1 MTLKLRNAF
10 LRGWFAARSHRPMP
24 VPDGLAEKLFLDN
37 GFEAGVQSSGNA
49 LPLLA
54 PVNVNDLRAAWEME
68 FDLEKFRL
76 QKRYL
81 DLFMPGSRPAP
92 VDLDL
97 RHVASTPE
105 IPADAESESEPRARS
120 RWDDDD
126 DAPRTNKFLPTRK
139 YGSSMG
145 KARVRFKG

>member
-10 LRGWFAARSHRPMP
+10 LRGWFAARSQRPMP
-24 VPDGLAEKLFLDN
+24 APDGLAEKLFLDN
-37 GFEAGVQSSGNA
+37 GFAAGIQSSGSA

-54 PVNVNDLRAAWEME
+54 PVNANDLRAAWEME
-68 FDLEKFRL
+68 FDLEKSRL

-81 DLFMPGSRPAP
+81 DLFMPGTRPVP

-97 RHVASTPE
+97 RHIASPVETAKGPE
-105 IPADAESESEPRARS
+105 ADSEPPARS
-120 RWDDDD
+120 RWDDEDD
-126 DAPRTNKFLPTRK
+126 DAPKTNRFLPTRK

-145 KARVRFKG
+145 RRARFKG